1 MNNELKKRILTSVF
15 LSGFLILAFFYSFIL
30 IILLIIIFLL
40 SWIEFNVLIKRIINK
55 NENLSKILRLLVS
68 AITLIYLFYFSV
80 IVFGAM
86 QQLQPNYKFNLLYLI
101 LICICSDVGG
111 FIFGKIFKGKKL
123 TKISPNKTIS
133 GSIGSFILPLILVP
147 IFFYL
152 FSSEFSIFQ
161 LVILAISVSLIC
173 QLGDLFI
180 SFLKRKANVKDTGD
194 LLPGHGGIL
203 DRIDGILFALPSGL
217 ILWKFLIVII

>member
-1 MNNELKKRILTSVF
+1 MNSELKKRLLTSIF
-15 LSGFLILAFFYSFIL
+15 LSVFLILAFFYTFIL

-40 SWIEFNVLIKRIINK
+40 SWIEFNGLIKRII
-55 NENLSKILRLLVS
+55 SKVDYFSRIKRLLIS

-80 IVFGAM
+80 IVFITM
-86 QQLQPNYKFNLLYLI
+86 QQFQPYYKINLLFLL
-101 LICICSDVGG
+101 LICICSDIGG
-111 FIFGKIFKGKKL
+111 FIFGKTFKGKKL
-123 TKISPNKTIS
+123 TRISPNKTIS

-147 IFFYL
+147 IFFYFFSEKFSLLQL
-152 FSSEFSIFQ
+152 F
-161 LVILAISVSLIC
+161 ILTVFVSLIC

-203 DRIDGILFALPSGL
+203 DRIDGILFALPFGL
-217 ILWKFLIVII
+217 ILCEFLIVRI